1 MLGDIHTAE
10 DAFQTT
16 FLVLVRKAGCVRKR
30 QSLGSFLY
38 GVAYRTAARA
48 RVQSGGASQPRPHGR
63 CSSYQPDALEELSRA
78 EACAVLHEEL
88 ARLPDKYRR
97 PLVLCYLEGKTHEQ
111 ASREMAWPKSSVS
124 GRLNRGCELLRQ
136 RLSRRGIALSRAY

>member
-1 MLGDIHTAE
+1 MLGDVHAAE

-48 RVQSGGASQPRPHGR
+48 RVQTTERRSRDRAAVASTY
-63 CSSYQPDALEELSRA
+63 CPDAVDELSRA
-78 EACAVLHEEL
+78 EACAILHEEL
-88 ARLPDKYRR
+88 AHLPDKYRR

-111 ASREMAWPKSSVS
+111 AAREMAWPKSSVS
-124 GRLNRGCELLRQ
+124 AG
-136 RLSRRGIALSRAY
+136 